1 MDFFQKLIDSLKQA
15 FSGLSQG
22 FSNFSFAALFGIGSA
37 QAAPPPAMP
46 NRPAVVVQQPQ
57 AQPGRAPVVAPTAQ
71 PSAQPAGTAFKT
83 SAEMRT
89 EFAGKLTPEQRALY
103 ADHNA
108 KKNPFPTHDADG
120 QRIAYGIDPNVV
132 RQANLSAAEARQKF
146 ESTLTPAQLR
156 EHRAVERTERAEE
169 KARIAPGQDLPGRS
183 APVAPGDDPSKVR
196 VTGRI
201 NPQTGLMETVTPA
214 DPALG
219 DRGVATV
226 TLTSVEPP
234 AAPPPAAAAP
244 ADEPIPQ
251 RAMRA
256 ERPRVY
262 TEQGPNGMPV
272 QVRPSQYEN
281 RPYMGE
287 SGPDRSGFN
296 VPRMQPFRQE
306 TPERAA
312 FNPHNVNSV
321 QNQVSNAIN
330 GQIMARVG
338 NSVFAP
344 LVGGVLAASRPTSV
358 PDMRGQ
364 FGQAAGYGSPYGD
377 PAMDRQAIRAQERS
391 QALINDGIQGTVG
404 AIAERIIPQ
413 HPHQG
418 GAFGALLGKLGR

>member
-22 FSNFSFAALFGIGSA
+22 FANFNFAALFGIGSA
-37 QAAPPPAMP
+37 QAAPPPQP
-46 NRPAVVVQQPQ
+46 PLNPTVTVQQP
-57 AQPGRAPVVAPTAQ
+57 QPGRAPGVVAAPTAQ
-71 PSAQPAGTAFKT
+71 PAGTTLKT

-89 EFAGKLTPEQRALY
+89 TFESKLTPEQRALY

-108 KKNPFPTHDADG
+108 KKNPFPTHDANG
-120 QRIAYGIDPNVV
+120 QLITYGIAPDAV
-132 RQANLSAAEARQKF
+132 RRANESADDARRKF
-146 ESTLTPAQLR
+146 ESTLNPAQLR
-156 EHRAVERTERAEE
+156 EHRAIERREQAEN
-169 KARIAPGQDLPGRS
+169 KARIAPGQELPGRS
-183 APVAPGDDPSKVR
+183 TSAPVAAQDDPNKVR

-226 TLTSVEPP
+226 TLTQVDTAPAAAP
-234 AAPPPAAAAP
+234 AAPPAP
-244 ADEPIPQ
+244 AEEAIPQ

-272 QVRPSQYEN
+272 QVRPSQYEG

-287 SGPDRSGFN
+287 SGVDRGAFN
-296 VPRMQPFRQE
+296 LPRMQPYRQE

-321 QNQVSNAIN
+321 QNQVMNALGGN
-330 GQIMARVG
+330 IMGRMG

-344 LVGGVLAASRPTSV
+344 IVGGVLAASRQGMTA
-358 PDMRGQ
+358 PDINGQ
-364 FGQAAGYGSPYGD
+364 FGQAATYGGQYGQ
-377 PAMDRQAIRAQERS
+377 PGMDRQAIRAQERA

-404 AIAERIIPQ
+404 AVAERIIPQ